1 MSEVVEPDDER
12 LWIGSMLSE
21 TDWFE
26 LRLLAERAWAQYKV
40 VDAEFLFVVE
50 NELLF
55 RGEKELLF
63 GGENE
68 LLFGG
73 ENDSLFGGRLTL

>member
-21 TDWFE
+21 ADWFE
-26 LRLLAERAWAQYKV
+26 FRLLGVRAWAQYEV
-40 VDAEFLFVVE
+40 VDTEVWFV
-50 NELLF
+50 
-55 RGEKELLF
+55 
-63 GGENE
+63 GENE

-73 ENDSLFGGRLTL
+73 ENGLLVGDESKLFFKGRLTL